1 MPPVKSSLNQ
11 SLSGRSVGLKRAA
24 KLVERAV
31 EIVAEREQNLHEVPG
46 RLLFPI
52 LDRESVEEN
61 THLSEGVVPR
71 VTIRADGRVFRC
83 EIHAWRNPDRA
94 RAGRCRMRPV
104 KRRQIGNVG
113 LSQRTS

>member
-52 LDRESVEEN
+52 LDRESV
-61 THLSEGVVPR
+61 
-71 VTIRADGRVFRC
+71 
-83 EIHAWRNPDRA
+83 
-94 RAGRCRMRPV
+94 
-104 KRRQIGNVG
+104 RRKHTP
-113 LSQRTS
+113 L